1 MQKYLHKP
9 KGYDILILQL
19 STIYLATTTR
29 SRYNFIKGGYMSK
42 VIDAVRDT
50 IEKIVTEHGME
61 LVDIEYKKQYDM
73 MTLTVFIDKEG
84 GVDLN
89 DCETIHRAI
98 DAPLDDI
105 DPTDGQPYN
114 LNVSSPGLDRP
125 YKTERDFAKN
135 IGKEVEVSLY
145 KPIDKLK
152 KFEATLEGYEDGI
165 VTLNYKNKTINL
177 DIKDVAVIRT
187 AIKF

>member
-1 MQKYLHKP
+1 
-9 KGYDILILQL
+9 
-19 STIYLATTTR
+19 
-29 SRYNFIKGGYMSK
+29 MSK

-50 IEKIVTEHGME
+50 IKNIVEAHGME
-61 LVDIEYKKQYDM
+61 LVDIEYKKLYDA
-73 MTLTVFIDKEG
+73 MTLIVYIDKDG

-98 DAPLDDI
+98 DQPLDDI
-105 DPTDGQPYN
+105 DPTGGQPYN

-135 IGKEVEVSLY
+135 IGNEVEVSLY
-145 KPIDKLK
+145 KPVDKLK
-152 KFEATLEGYEDGI
+152 KFEATLTDYRDGI
-165 VTLNYKNKTINL
+165 VTLEYKNKTINL
-177 DIKDVAVIRT
+177 NIKDVAVIRT